1 MLGVLSRIALILLG
15 YAAACSLAGVLLA
28 AGYAPAMQF
37 SLGQPLVVPTV
48 AELSGAGA
56 ILAVRLMVA
65 MLPPAVLAIAL
76 TEASRLRRA
85 AVFAS
90 FGALCGLWPLLAGLF
105 PWGWTDGARSS
116 LSDAVQI
123 VAFMGIGALSA
134 LLYWWIA
141 GRSAGRWRRGDA
153 SGREA

>member
-1 MLGVLSRIALILLG
+1 MLRVVSRMALIVLG
-15 YAAACSLAGVLLA
+15 YAAACSLAGFLFA
-28 AGYAPAMQF
+28 AGYAPAMQL
-37 SLGQPLVVPTV
+37 SLGQPLIVPTI

-56 ILAVRLMVA
+56 ILAVRLIVA

-76 TEASRLRRA
+76 TEASRLRGA
-85 AVFAS
+85 AVFAA
-90 FGALCGLWPLLAGLF
+90 FGALCGLWPLLAGLV

-123 VAFMGIGALSA
+123 VAFMGIGGLSG

-141 GRSAGRWRRGDA
+141 GRSAGHWQRGEA
-153 SGREA
+153 SKRKA

>member
-1 MLGVLSRIALILLG
+1 MLRGLLRIAQIVLG
-15 YAAACSLAGVLLA
+15 YAAACSLAGFLFA
-28 AGYAPAMQF
+28 AGYAPAMQL
-37 SLGQPLVVPTV
+37 SLGLPLIVPTV

-76 TEASRLRRA
+76 TEASRFRSA
-85 AVFAS
+85 AVFAA
-90 FGALCGLWPLLAGLF
+90 FGALCGLWPLLAGLI

-123 VAFMGIGALSA
+123 VAFMGIGGLSG

-141 GRSAGRWRRGDA
+141 GHSAGRWRRGEA
-153 SGREA
+153 SEREA